1 MSEKSTEVRTQ
12 EMQESEFA
20 SKPIPGLFA
29 KYFGLTLI
37 GMLAQAIMVMLEG
50 IFIGNGLG
58 TTGLAVVGFLMPL
71 EYFQLAF
78 HGCFGIGIS
87 TLCAEKLGQGKKEEA
102 RKIYA
107 HGLWFALLMILALVV
122 LIEIF
127 APQVAALV
135 GCTPEL
141 MDVTVKGIRV
151 FVLFWPFSM
160 TGQIAGYMA
169 RVAEQPKVG
178 SFVITFAAVV
188 AIVWLWLSIYVWE
201 NAFPVGMAVYYGI
214 SIGLFSLILPF
225 LQKRSLFVLKI
236 TDLKIDFKNI
246 AEIFKIGFPYLL
258 IQGSTSIF
266 GMVVNNLLG
275 SELGI
280 AAYAV
285 INGYI
290 IYMLMMIQQSA
301 TQGMQPIASFNL
313 GAGLVSR
320 VKKLL
325 NVSVIGNMAA
335 VYALGI
341 LFLIFNRPISSLL
354 CGGDAALVD
363 EVVKYNIMFC
373 LVSGIGFTAD
383 MMSGYFQAV
392 ARIGAATI
400 LGLSRYIIFGIPFM
414 YILKNVIGEAGV
426 WYGQGAAYV
435 AAFILAMI
443 FVMQEHKRLSAIKEK

>member
-1 MSEKSTEVRTQ
+1 MGEGNAEVRA
-12 EMQESEFA
+12 QESEFA
-20 SKPIPGLFA
+20 SKGIPGLFA

-102 RKIYA
+102 RSIYA
-107 HGLWFALLMILALVV
+107 HGMWFALIMILVIVV

-135 GCTPEL
+135 GCTPDL
-141 MDVTVKGIRV
+141 MDVTVQGIRV
-151 FVLFWPFSM
+151 FVIFWPFSM

-178 SFVITFAAVV
+178 SFCITLAAVI
-188 AIVWLWLSIYVWE
+188 AIIWLWASIFVLGIGL
-201 NAFPVGMAVYYGI
+201 PVGMAIYYGI
-214 SIGLFSLILPF
+214 SIGLFALIIPF
-225 LQKRSLFVLKI
+225 LQKRSMFVMKMSDI
-236 TDLKIDFKNI
+236 RIDFKNI
-246 AEIFKIGFPYLL
+246 ANIFKIGFPYLL
-258 IQGSTSIF
+258 VQGSTSVF

-275 SELGI
+275 NELAI

-301 TQGMQPIASFNL
+301 TQGMQPIVSFNL
-313 GAGLVSR
+313 GAKLIDR
-320 VKKLL
+320 VKKTL
-325 NVSVIGNMAA
+325 NVSIVGNMAA
-335 VYALGI
+335 VYALGVI
-341 LFLIFNRPISSLL
+341 FLLFNRPISGLL
-354 CGGDAALVD
+354 CGGDAALVE
-363 EVVKYNIMFC
+363 EVVKYNVMFC
-373 LVSGIGFTAD
+373 LLSGIGFTAD
-383 MMSGYFQAV
+383 MISGYFQAV
-392 ARIGAATI
+392 ERVGFATI

-414 YILKNVIGEAGV
+414 YIFKAIMGENGV

-435 AAFILAMI
+435 AAFILTMI
-443 FVMQEHKRLSAIKEK
+443 FVALEHKRLSAMKK

>member
-1 MSEKSTEVRTQ
+1 MSEGNAEV
-12 EMQESEFA
+12 MAQESEFA
-20 SKPIPGLFA
+20 SKGIPGLFA
-29 KYFGLTLI
+29 KYFGLTLV

-107 HGLWFALLMILALVV
+107 QGMWFALIMILVIVV

-127 APQVAALV
+127 APQVALLV
-135 GCTPEL
+135 GCTPDL
-141 MDVTVKGIRV
+141 LDVTVQGIRV
-151 FVLFWPFSM
+151 FVIFWPFSM

-178 SFVITFAAVV
+178 SFCITLAAVI
-188 AIVWLWLSIYVWE
+188 AIIWLWVSIFVLGIGL
-201 NAFPVGMAVYYGI
+201 PVGMAVYYGI
-214 SIGLFSLILPF
+214 SIGLFALIIPF
-225 LQKRSLFVLKI
+225 LQKRSMFVMKMS
-236 TDLKIDFKNI
+236 DVQIDFKNV
-246 AEIFKIGFPYLL
+246 ANIFKIGFPYLL
-258 IQGSTSIF
+258 VQGSTSVF

-275 SELGI
+275 NELAI

-301 TQGMQPIASFNL
+301 TQGMQPIVSFNL
-313 GAGLVSR
+313 GAKLIDR
-320 VKKLL
+320 VKKTL
-325 NVSVIGNMAA
+325 NVSIVGNMAA
-335 VYALGI
+335 VYVLGVV
-341 LFLIFNRPISSLL
+341 FLLFNRPISTLL
-354 CGGDAALVD
+354 CGGDAALVE
-363 EVVKYNIMFC
+363 EVVKYNVMFC
-373 LVSGIGFTAD
+373 LLSGIGFTAD
-383 MMSGYFQAV
+383 MISGYFQAV
-392 ARIGAATI
+392 ERVGFATI

-414 YILKNVIGEAGV
+414 YIFKAVMGENGV

-435 AAFILAMI
+435 AAFILTMI
-443 FVMQEHKRLSAIKEK
+443 LVALEHKRLSAIKK